1 MATRIGKVA
10 NKFEP
15 EIITISIN
23 LRLGSYD
30 NDEGFFL
37 LDLDFCLEY
46 LTDFRVLS

>member
-1 MATRIGKVA
+1 MGDKS
-10 NKFEP
+10 EP

-23 LRLGSYD
+23 LRLGSFD
-30 NDEGFFL
+30 NDEGFFLFFL